1 MQGGC
6 VNAAAASEP
15 AVVQRVSLGGQ
26 ELLFYAAPQRPV
38 VALLRGTTADSAGNI
53 SFEREPLLLN
63 QLDQVSPRRPLAWP
77 EALGWY
83 M

>member
-63 QLDQVSPRRPLAWP
+63 QLDQVSPHRPAAWP
-77 EALGWY
+77 GALGWY